1 MFVLDVVSMRCP
13 LSSPCFV
20 RIPTT
25 PAKRR
30 ETGRC
35 KEKQKHTT
43 LHPATSSVTRP
54 YPPEDIEAGADELV
68 PSSPAPRTRRDALD
82 AFAATTPRTRGS
94 NCHGRATTETRVTSG
109 SRTPRCS
116 ISSAAGWTRGSSR
129 TNAWETLTRRTASPS
144 SPNRNLNRHRR
155 QTGTATPA
163 TRTTTRTFRT
173 CDLGGSAWFRS
184 WTCST

>member
-1 MFVLDVVSMRCP
+1 MSFIIALFDHVSRRLRPNAGKQGDARRNKNTRHFTLRLLWSLDPTPRRTSKPALTNSCP
-13 LSSPCFV
+13 
-20 RIPTT
+20 R
-25 PAKRR
+25 
-30 ETGRC
+30 
-35 KEKQKHTT
+35 
-43 LHPATSSVTRP
+43 HPRP
-54 YPPEDIEAGADELV
+54 GP
-68 PSSPAPRTRRDALD
+68 
-82 AFAATTPRTRGS
+82 AATPSTRSRRRTPRTRGS

>member
-1 MFVLDVVSMRCP
+1 MSFIIALFVMV
-13 LSSPCFV
+13 F
-20 RIPTT
+20 PTN

-82 AFAATTPRTRGS
+82 AFAATNATNTWLKLSRPGDDGDTCYLGFADTTLLDFVSRGLDARELEDKRVGDFDPS
-94 NCHGRATTETRVTSG
+94 HRIAVFTEPESESSSKTNGHGDVSDEDDDDS
-109 SRTPRCS
+109 
-116 ISSAAGWTRGSSR
+116 
-129 TNAWETLTRRTASPS
+129 
-144 SPNRNLNRHRR
+144 
-155 QTGTATPA
+155 
-163 TRTTTRTFRT
+163 TRTFRT